1 MPEPRELTE
10 EGLDH
15 LQRAGREL
23 LHAARS
29 FLDAVEGV
37 VEDRDRLAGLAE
49 GVGGAVNEVLGVLRP
64 LGERLTD
71 PDRPRPWEAAAT
83 RPGDAGSW
91 EPPRPADPAGTAAP
105 AGPEEAVAPVG
116 PTDVPE
122 ATAPPEATDPP
133 EATAPTAPAG
143 SAGPRE
149 PADPPGP
156 ADPAGTARPRARVRR
171 IPVD

>member
-15 LQRAGREL
+15 RQRAGREL

-91 EPPRPADPAGTAAP
+91 EPPRPADPAGRAAT
-105 AGPEEAVAPVG
+105 AGPEEAVAPVE
-116 PTDVPE
+116 P
-122 ATAPPEATDPP
+122 TDPP
-133 EATAPTAPAG
+133 EATAPDG
-143 SAGPRE
+143 SAGPRG

-156 ADPAGTARPRARVRR
+156 ADRAGPARPRARVRR